1 MWRDGLS
8 SLGFLSQ
15 ALPILSPLN
24 SRTPC
29 PGEDSYSQRSVSPS
43 EVPRCLINI
52 VESCGPQESQ
62 GLGVFAA
69 VLVQLLGQF
78 LERKVLDSLI
88 FIL

>member
-24 SRTPC
+24 
-29 PGEDSYSQRSVSPS
+29 SPS